1 MDLKTTNG
9 ESDLK
14 TNSDAGAGGVLTN
27 DVDQTTAPAVAVR
40 SGLASSFRHPFPLP
54 LTAPR
59 EYFAARSMNGMTAVS
74 IISEGRPP
82 ARLSVVVPVFNE
94 ADNVLPLLDEIERAL
109 APLGGFEV
117 IFVDDQSD
125 DDTQA
130 RLAPAIAAGRLR
142 VLRHHS
148 RSGQSAAVRTGVKAA
163 RGEWVVTLDGDG
175 QNDPADIPALF
186 ALVSDGRAGSP
197 VLVGGI
203 RQKRQDTLSKRL
215 ASRVANAVR
224 QAFLQDGC
232 ADSGCGL
239 KLFRRDAFLDLPF
252 FGAIHRFLPALF
264 RAHGHPVA
272 YVPVSHR
279 PRERG
284 VSKYNN
290 WRRGLIGVV
299 DLLGVYWLKQ
309 RTKRSPVSEDL

>member
-1 MDLKTTNG
+1 MST
-9 ESDLK
+9 
-14 TNSDAGAGGVLTN
+14 
-27 DVDQTTAPAVAVR
+27 PA
-40 SGLASSFRHPFPLP
+40 
-54 LTAPR
+54 
-59 EYFAARSMNGMTAVS
+59 
-74 IISEGRPP
+74 EGRLPV
-82 ARLSVVVPVFNE
+82 RLSVVVPVFNE
-94 ADNVLPLLDEIERAL
+94 ADNVLPLLEEIERAL
-109 APLGGFEV
+109 SPAGGFEV
-117 IFVDDQSD
+117 IFVDDESSD
-125 DDTQA
+125 DTPA

-142 VLRHHS
+142 VIRHRQ

-186 ALVSDGRAGSP
+186 SLVSKGEAGSP

-203 RQKRQDTLSKRL
+203 RRKRQDSLSKRW
-215 ASRVANAVR
+215 ASKIANAVR
-224 QAFLQDGC
+224 QSLLQDGC
-232 ADSGCGL
+232 TDSGCGL

-272 YVPVSHR
+272 YVPVNHR

-299 DLLGVYWLKQ
+299 DLLGVYWLKR
-309 RTKRSPVSEDL
+309 RTKLSPAADDL

>member
-1 MDLKTTNG
+1 M
-9 ESDLK
+9 
-14 TNSDAGAGGVLTN
+14 A
-27 DVDQTTAPAVAVR
+27 
-40 SGLASSFRHPFPLP
+40 
-54 LTAPR
+54 
-59 EYFAARSMNGMTAVS
+59 AVS
-74 IISEGRPP
+74 MISEGRPP
-82 ARLSVVVPVFNE
+82 VRLSVVVPVFNE

-109 APLGGFEV
+109 APVGGFEV

-125 DDTQA
+125 DDTQV
-130 RLAPAIAAGRLR
+130 RLAPAVASGRLR
-142 VLRHHS
+142 VLRHRN
-148 RSGQSAAVRTGVKAA
+148 RSGQSAAVRSGVKAA

-186 ALVSDGRAGSP
+186 ALVSEGQAGAP

-203 RQKRQDTLSKRL
+203 RKRRQDSLSKRL
-215 ASRVANAVR
+215 ASRFANSVR

-232 ADSGCGL
+232 TDSGCGL

-264 RAHGHPVA
+264 RAYGHPVA
-272 YVPVSHR
+272 YVPVNHR

-284 VSKYNN
+284 VSKYSN

-299 DLLGVYWLKQ
+299 DLLGVYWLKR
-309 RTKRSPVSEDL
+309 RTTRSAIIEDL